1 MAKLHS
7 NRAMINLRFKNFGKV
22 IEDCK
27 SCLKFDP
34 TFIKAYY
41 RMAKAY
47 ISLKKYK
54 ECIDLLSNQTD
65 SDLKVVLKE
74 AIELK
79 AKAEKANQKIE
90 EKQVKALSKI

>member
-1 MAKLHS
+1 MAKLHC

-27 SCLKFDP
+27 SSLKYDP
-34 TFIKAYY
+34 TYIKAYY

-54 ECIDLLSNQTD
+54 ECIELLNNQTD
-65 SDLKVVLKE
+65 PDLKTVLKE
-74 AIELK
+74 AIYLK
-79 AKAEKANQKIE
+79 EKE
-90 EKQVKALSKI
+90 